1 MLKQKIMDKN
11 QKVAVVTGAG
21 GTLCSEMARDLA
33 RQGYKVALLGR
44 SLDKLIVVET
54 QIKAAGGTAISVSAD
69 VSDENSVKAARDI
82 IAKELGIC
90 SILING
96 AGGNQMDALTN
107 ITEFDDRE
115 LLDDGS
121 VKGFFNLKMPVFQSV
136 IDVNTMGTVI
146 PCFIFG
152 RDMAAQKQGVIINIA
167 SMNSY
172 RPLSKVGAYG
182 IAKAGIANFTQWL
195 AAYLAPAN
203 IRVNAIAPGFF
214 LNDRSRKIMF
224 NEDGS
229 KTARAESVLGHT
241 PMKRFGEAPELIGCM
256 NWLISDEAAGFATGI
271 IVPVDGGF
279 LASSGV

>member
-1 MLKQKIMDKN
+1 MSDAGKTR
-11 QKVAVVTGAG
+11 VAVVTGAG
-21 GTLCSEMARDLA
+21 GTLCSVMAIDLA
-33 RQGYKVALLGR
+33 AQGYKVALLGR
-44 SLDKLIVVET
+44 DLNKLKAVEEE
-54 QIKAAGGTAISVSAD
+54 IIAAGGTAISVSTDVAD
-69 VSDENSVKAARDI
+69 EAAVKAARDI
-82 IAKELGIC
+82 VEKELGIC
-90 SILING
+90 SVLING
-96 AGGNQMDALTN
+96 AGGNQPDALTN
-107 ITEFDDRE
+107 VTEFDERE

-121 VKGFFNLKMPVFQSV
+121 VKGFFNLGMEVFGNV
-136 IDVNTMGTVI
+136 IKVNTMGTVI
-146 PCFIFG
+146 PCFVFG
-152 RDMAAQKQGVIINIA
+152 RSMAKQKHGVIINVA

-229 KTARAESVLGHT
+229 HTARAKSVLAHT

-256 NWLISDEAAGFATGI
+256 NWLISDVGAGFVTGTVI
-271 IVPVDGGF
+271 PVDGGF
-279 LASSGV
+279 LSSSGV

>member
-1 MLKQKIMDKN
+1 MEI

-33 RQGYKVALLGR
+33 RRNYRVALLGR
-44 SLDKLIVVET
+44 SLDKLQVVEK
-54 QIKAAGGTAISVSAD
+54 QIRDAGGTAISVSTD
-69 VSDENSVKAARDI
+69 VSDEASVRAAKGMVE
-82 IAKELGIC
+82 KELGIC
-90 SILING
+90 SVLING

-107 ITEFDDRE
+107 TTEFDERE

-121 VKGFFNLKMPVFQSV
+121 VKGFFNLNMNVFQSV

-146 PCFIFG
+146 PCFVFG
-152 RDMAAQKQGVIINIA
+152 RGMAQQQQGVIINIA
-167 SMNSY
+167 SMNSF
-172 RPLSKVGAYG
+172 RPLTKVGAYG

-195 AAYLAPAN
+195 AAYLAPAG

-224 NEDGS
+224 NADGS
-229 KTARAESVLGHT
+229 KTARAESVLSHT
-241 PMKRFGEAPELIGCM
+241 PQKRFGEAAELLGCM
-256 NWLISDEAAGFATGI
+256 NWLISDEAAGFVTGI

-279 LASSGV
+279 LSNAGV